1 VLGIVPGLCLTVTS
15 ADGVVMKRSIRVAN
29 GAGFLLIMLSAIGFT
44 PAPSPAQ
51 QVPSAESSTA
61 DVHTATKPHD
71 AAYLIGSSDVL
82 AITVWKEPEISKSV
96 QVRPDGKISLP
107 LVGELQAAGRTP
119 LQLEQ
124 DIASKL
130 KTYITNPDVNVI
142 VQQIN
147 SEKFN
152 ILGRV
157 ARPGSFPL
165 TGATTVLD
173 AIAIAGGFQD
183 FAKQKGVY
191 ILRQNPGG
199 SQTRIPFNYKDV
211 VKGKHPEQNIKLQSG
226 DTVVVP

>member
-1 VLGIVPGLCLTVTS
+1 
-15 ADGVVMKRSIRVAN
+15 MKRSVHNVSSTGI
-29 GAGFLLIMLSAIGFT
+29 LLIVLSTIGLSGT
-44 PAPSPAQ
+44 PAPAQ
-51 QVPSAESSTA
+51 QVPVAESTNA
-61 DVHTATKPHD
+61 DARTATKPHD

-96 QVRPDGKISLP
+96 PVRPDGKISLP

-119 LQLEQ
+119 LELEQ
-124 DIASKL
+124 DIAAKL

-157 ARPGSFPL
+157 ARPGSYPL
-165 TGATTVLD
+165 AGATTVLD
-173 AIAIAGGFQD
+173 AIATAGGFQD
-183 FAKQKGVY
+183 FAKEKGVY
-191 ILRQNPGG
+191 VLRQNPGG
-199 SQTRIPFNYKDV
+199 GQTRLAFNYKDV
-211 VKGKHPEQNIKLQSG
+211 VKGKHAEQNIKLQSG

>member
-1 VLGIVPGLCLTVTS
+1 
-15 ADGVVMKRSIRVAN
+15 MKRSVHLVS
-29 GAGFLLIMLSAIGFT
+29 GAGFLLIALSVIGFT
-44 PAPSPAQ
+44 PAPAPAQ
-51 QVPSAESSTA
+51 QAPSTESSAA
-61 DVHTATKPHD
+61 DIRTATKPHD

-96 QVRPDGKISLP
+96 PVRPDGKISLP

-124 DIASKL
+124 DIAAKL

-165 TGATTVLD
+165 TGTTTVLD
-173 AIAIAGGFQD
+173 AIATGGGFLD
-183 FAKQKGVY
+183 FAKEKGVY
-191 ILRQNPGG
+191 VLRQNSGG
-199 SQTRIPFNYKDV
+199 GQTRIPFNYKDV

>member
-1 VLGIVPGLCLTVTS
+1 MV
-15 ADGVVMKRSIRVAN
+15 
-29 GAGFLLIMLSAIGFT
+29 LSAIGFT
-44 PAPSPAQ
+44 AAPALALQIPA
-51 QVPSAESSTA
+51 AESSNS
-61 DVHTATKPHD
+61 DVRTATKPHD

-96 QVRPDGKISLP
+96 PVRPDGKISLP

-124 DIASKL
+124 DIAAKL

-157 ARPGSFPL
+157 GRPGSYPL
-165 TGATTVLD
+165 SGATTVLD
-173 AIAIAGGFQD
+173 AIATAGGFQD

-191 ILRQNPGG
+191 VLRQNPGG
-199 SQTRIPFNYKDV
+199 GQTRLAFNYKDV
-211 VKGKHPEQNIKLQSG
+211 VKGKHPEQNIKLEPG

>member
-1 VLGIVPGLCLTVTS
+1 
-15 ADGVVMKRSIRVAN
+15 MKRSVHLVS
-29 GAGFLLIMLSAIGFT
+29 GAGFLLIALSVIGFT
-44 PAPSPAQ
+44 PAPAPAQ
-51 QVPSAESSTA
+51 QAPSAESSAA
-61 DVHTATKPHD
+61 DIRTATKPHD

-96 QVRPDGKISLP
+96 PVRPDGKISLP

-124 DIASKL
+124 DIAAKL

-165 TGATTVLD
+165 TGTTTVLD
-173 AIAIAGGFQD
+173 AIATGGGFLD
-183 FAKQKGVY
+183 FAKEKGVY
-191 ILRQNPGG
+191 VLRQNSGG
-199 SQTRIPFNYKDV
+199 GQTRLPFNYKDV

>member
-1 VLGIVPGLCLTVTS
+1 
-15 ADGVVMKRSIRVAN
+15 MKRSVHIVS
-29 GAGFLLIMLSAIGFT
+29 GAGFLLIALSMIGFT
-44 PAPSPAQ
+44 PAPAPAQ
-51 QVPSAESSTA
+51 QVPSPESSTA
-61 DVHTATKPHD
+61 DVRTATKPHD

-96 QVRPDGKISLP
+96 PVRPDGKISLP

-124 DIASKL
+124 DIAAKL

-165 TGATTVLD
+165 TGTTTVLD
-173 AIAIAGGFQD
+173 AIATGGGFLD

-191 ILRQNPGG
+191 VLRQNSGG
-199 SQTRIPFNYKDV
+199 GQTRLPFNYKDV
-211 VKGKHPEQNIKLQSG
+211 VKGKHPEQNIKLQAG